1 MITRAQKI
9 RLGVFV
15 AVAVIALLAVIGVIL
30 VPKLIET
37 RDVYFIGFRDMSVTG
52 LLEGGTVKYHGLTV
66 GFVSHISIDPKD
78 IRRVI
83 VEVSLDHGTP
93 IKEDTQ
99 AEMALLGI
107 TGLKLIE
114 LSGGSNE
121 SQYLKPGSIIQ
132 AGVSITDRLT
142 DSAEAIAL
150 KAQRVM
156 DNLSLLT
163 DTENRLR
170 IVELL
175 ENTNHTLAELH
186 SLLTRNRSLIDTTIA
201 NAQEISA
208 NAKDISL
215 MTRNT
220 MSKVEAVAES
230 DSLRLIMRNLA
241 EITESI
247 KKADLVQLIQ
257 ELNTTLERSNRM
269 IRDLETSFTRSRSDI
284 LSTIESL
291 KETSDYLNQFTRML
305 SEDPSVLVRGSKP
318 KDAPDD
324 KLGK

>member
-52 LLEGGTVKYHGLTV
+52 LLEGSTVKYHGLTV

-121 SQYLKPGSIIQ
+121 SQYLKPASFIQ

-175 ENTNHTLAELH
+175 ENTNRTLVELH
-186 SLLTRNRSLIDTTIA
+186 SLMTRNRSLIDTTIA

-215 MTRNT
+215 MTKHT
-220 MSKVEAVAES
+220 MSKVESVAES

-247 KKADLVQLIQ
+247 RKADLVQLIQ

-269 IRDLETSFTRSRSDI
+269 IRDFETSFTRSRSDI

>member
-15 AVAVIALLAVIGVIL
+15 IVAVIILLSMIGVIL

-37 RDVYFIGFRDMSVTG
+37 RDVYFIGFRDTSVTG

-66 GFVSHISIDPKD
+66 GFVSHISIDPND

-93 IKEDTQ
+93 IKEDTR

-121 SQYLKPGSIIQ
+121 AKPLKTGSFVE
-132 AGVSITDRLT
+132 AGVSMTDRLT
-142 DSAEAIAL
+142 DSAEAIAQ

-156 DNLSLLT
+156 DNLSQLT
-163 DTENRLR
+163 DVDNRVR
-170 IVELL
+170 IIELL
-175 ENTNHTLAELH
+175 ENTNKTLTELH
-186 SLLTRNRSLIDTTIA
+186 SLLTRNRGLIDTTIA
-201 NAQEISA
+201 NAVSISTD
-208 NAKDISL
+208 AKDISR
-215 MTRNT
+215 MTKHT

-230 DSLRLIMRNLA
+230 DSLRIIMRNLV
-241 EITESI
+241 EITDSI

-269 IRDLETSFTRSRSDI
+269 IRDLETSFTKSRADI

-324 KLGK
+324 KLEK

>member
-1 MITRAQKI
+1 MITKAQKI

-15 AVAVIALLAVIGVIL
+15 AVAVIALLSVIGVIL
-30 VPKLIET
+30 VPKLLET
-37 RDVYFIGFRDMSVTG
+37 RDVYYIGFRDTSVTG

-83 VEVSLDHGTP
+83 VEISLDHGTP

-121 SQYLKPGSIIQ
+121 SKPLQTGSIIE

-156 DNLSLLT
+156 DNLSMLT
-163 DTENRLR
+163 DTDNRLR
-170 IVELL
+170 MVELL
-175 ENTNHTLAELH
+175 ENTNKTLNELH
-186 SLLTRNRSLIDTTIA
+186 SMLSRNRSFIDTTIA
-201 NAQEISA
+201 NAQAISSDA
-208 NAKDISL
+208 RVISR
-215 MTRNT
+215 MTKNT

-230 DSLRLIMRNLA
+230 DSLRLIMHNLV
-241 EITESI
+241 EITDSI
-247 KKADLVQLIQ
+247 KKADLVALMQ
-257 ELNTTLERSNRM
+257 ELNITLERSNRM
-269 IRDLETSFTRSRSDI
+269 IRDMETSFTKSKADI